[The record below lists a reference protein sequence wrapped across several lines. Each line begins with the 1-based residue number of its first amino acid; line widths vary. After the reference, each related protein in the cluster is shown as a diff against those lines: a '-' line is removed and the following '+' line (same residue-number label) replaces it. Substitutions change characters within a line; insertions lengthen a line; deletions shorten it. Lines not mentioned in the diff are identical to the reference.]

1 MRWIFLLTCFE
12 FVYEFCNQPLL
23 WRLLQK
29 GQNEEALRADFLC
42 QLVLCLFPFSSL
54 RLKAINSHLKIESC
68 EFWIFVLFL
77 KNLSTKFVTDPF
89 FEDCMT
95 RRPKGRS
102 PQSWHSMSTRP
113 SSLSTLFLK
122 ASGHSTTQQPLI
134 HISKTRHQSRE
145 ANTQRTK
152 TKLEPAFREKGERT
166 EGGEGWIG
174 ATITREEKPPQKP
187 RWRPRYSIWRNLF
200 TY

>member
-1 MRWIFLLTCFE
+1 MSNR
-12 FVYEFCNQPLL
+12 PMS
-23 WRLLQK
+23 
-29 GQNEEALRADFLC
+29 
-42 QLVLCLFPFSSL
+42 LFPFYTL
-54 RLKAINSHLKIESC
+54 RPKAINSHLKIESC
-68 EFWIFVLFL
+68 DFWIFVPFL

-89 FEDCMT
+89 LKTET

-152 TKLEPAFREKGERT
+152 TKLEPAFREKRERT

-187 RWRPRYSIWRNLF
+187 RWRPRYRIWRNLPY